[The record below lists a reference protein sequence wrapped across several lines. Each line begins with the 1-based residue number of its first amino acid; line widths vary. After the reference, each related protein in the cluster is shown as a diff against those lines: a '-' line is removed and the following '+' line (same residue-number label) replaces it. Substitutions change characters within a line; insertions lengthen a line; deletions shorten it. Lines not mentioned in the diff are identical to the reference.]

1 MSAEMA
7 LDFILVKVYLSIER
21 SRVANA
27 TAKRLMDLAEAHIGN
42 AGNGGFS
49 SRDLA
54 AEVAIKSA
62 PKPGWLLLP
71 PRGDTETVSLLQLGA
86 GVDRRAPIS

>member
-1 MSAEMA
+1 
-7 LDFILVKVYLSIER
+7 
-21 SRVANA
+21 
-27 TAKRLMDLAEAHIGN
+27 MDLAEAHIGN

-62 PKPGWLLLP
+62 PRPGWLLLP

-86 GVDRRAPIS
+86 GVDRRAPSADGGPERAS